1 MAQMTVE
8 RFDQPSLPVV
18 VAKPRSGIWRIVR
31 EFALLA
37 TLFGVYNVGR
47 FLAAD
52 HVEAAYRHADDLLRW
67 EGLLGLPSEATV
79 QLEALR
85 IRGLA
90 DVANVYYAGVHF
102 PLTAVV
108 LLWLMIRRPAE
119 YGRARW
125 GLASLTGLAL
135 IGHTFFPLA
144 PPRLLPGWVD
154 TGVIL
159 GQSVYGPTT
168 DSGVANQFAAMPSL
182 HVGWAF
188 MVAVIL
194 IRATRSRWRWL
205 WIAHPAITFAVVV
218 VTANHYWLDGLVAI
232 ALGLPL
238 LLIFDTRRPSSLVRN
253 GPGATTLVGGG
264 PAARVDIGLVPPPA
278 GQARFEPEPVAP
290 SALDRGVRDGAVGG
304 QWKLRAVRRPAAKE
318 SSIRTT
324 RKSSGLSGLMR
335 LPGIARRSSP
345 PAAMAGGMVNSHQ
358 RPITSPAAA
367 GIAARNRSVMPLW

>member
-1 MAQMTVE
+1 
-8 RFDQPSLPVV
+8 
-18 VAKPRSGIWRIVR
+18 
-31 EFALLA
+31 
-37 TLFGVYNVGR
+37 
-47 FLAAD
+47 
-52 HVEAAYRHADDLLRW
+52 
-67 EGLLGLPSEATV
+67 V

-90 DVANVYYAGVHF
+90 DVANVFYAGVHF

-119 YGRARW
+119 YGKARW
-125 GLASLTGLAL
+125 ALASLTGLAL
-135 IGHTFFPLA
+135 IGHMFFPLA

-238 LLIFDTRRPSSLVRN
+238 LLIFDARRPSSLVRN

-264 PAARVDIGLVPPPA
+264 TGGEMVADGNLVGSRRADREPTVASSSSALSSGAAPIPDTSTSATTAFAPVAIR
-278 GQARFEPEPVAP
+278 QAR
-290 SALDRGVRDGAVGG
+290 LHG
-304 QWKLRAVRRPAAKE
+304 
-318 SSIRTT
+318 
-324 RKSSGLSGLMR
+324 
-335 LPGIARRSSP
+335 
-345 PAAMAGGMVNSHQ
+345 
-358 RPITSPAAA
+358 AA
-367 GIAARNRSVMPLW
+367 GWEAASWSMTWRRN